1 MTLKIKSTN
10 RISIDK
16 EEALKEILKEK
27 MVTLTVLVPESLRA
41 NFKVQT
47 IRNKTNVTTVIVNYK
62 CCCMNIKISIRGVI
76 NKGKERI
83 IRNKIN

>member
-16 EEALKEILKEK
+16 EEALNEISKEK

-47 IRNKTNVTTVIVNYK
+47 IRNKTNVTKVIVNY
-62 CCCMNIKISIRGVI
+62 IKEYT
-76 NKGKERI
+76 KAD
-83 IRNKIN
+83 